1 MRQVVV
7 GSFYLGHESCEL
19 VLREGS
25 GAEFYTTPEPGHVAR
40 IKVGA
45 DDGDWPE
52 IVARL
57 LHEVAELSLHRAGSR
72 FMCTTDQA
80 RDAAGYVFMFDHHA
94 FSEVCS
100 RVGEFVTPALP
111 RLADAWKAWGRN
123 GARSR
128 PRRRAASRKARPKA
142 K

>member
-1 MRQVVV
+1 MRQIVV
-7 GSFYLGHESCEL
+7 GTFYLGHESCEL

-52 IVARL
+52 IVARF
-57 LHEVAELSLHRAGSR
+57 LHEVAELSLHRAASR
-72 FMCTTDQA
+72 FRCTTDQT
-80 RDAAGYVFMFDHHA
+80 RDDAGFVFMFDHHT

-100 RVGEFVTPALP
+100 RVAEFATPALP
-111 RLADAWKAWGRN
+111 RLADAWGAWNRKAN
-123 GARSR
+123 PR
-128 PRRRAASRKARPKA
+128 PRRRAVSKKA
-142 K
+142 KVKAK